1 MKLSGYEGILKEKG
15 GREAMKPEGMKVI
28 SGVLP
33 QSESAQGA
41 ERHKL
46 YKALK
51 KLI

>member
-1 MKLSGYEGILKEKG
+1 
-15 GREAMKPEGMKVI
+15 MKPEGRNVI

-33 QSESAQGA
+33 QSKSAQGA